1 MSSRRR
7 PLSVTADA
15 IVLALEGEL
24 CIAELPALRASID
37 ALVDG
42 GTTRIVLDLGGVTL
56 LTAAALRV
64 FDTTQHRLEALGGS
78 LALRDASP
86 FFCRIIEIGGLDA
99 LLEENSAE
107 AGPAS

>member
-1 MSSRRR
+1 MSARRR

-24 CIAELPALRASID
+24 CIADLPALRAQID

-42 GTTRIVLDLGGVTL
+42 GTTQIVLDLGDVSL

-64 FDTTQHRLEALGGS
+64 FDTTQNRLEALGGG
-78 LALRDASP
+78 LTLRAATP
-86 FFCRIIEIGGLDA
+86 FHRRVLQITGLDG
-99 LLEENSAE
+99 LVEQNSAE
-107 AGPAS
+107 AGAAS